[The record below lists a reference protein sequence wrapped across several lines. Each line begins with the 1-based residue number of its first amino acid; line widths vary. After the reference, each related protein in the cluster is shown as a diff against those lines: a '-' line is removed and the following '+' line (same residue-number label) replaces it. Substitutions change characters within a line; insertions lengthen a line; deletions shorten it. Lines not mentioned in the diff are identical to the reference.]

1 MRQQSRFRQYLG
13 ARQLGPVV
21 VSSEGRG
28 VPGFDAVAG
37 LCKLKL
43 YNTLM
48 THDKK
53 KCWLDALDIQPQIMD
68 IATNANIPMT
78 HRHVDI
84 SIWLRHEAVGK
95 TPNTRLA

>member
-1 MRQQSRFRQYLG
+1 MRQQSCFRQNLG
-13 ARQLGPVV
+13 AGQLGPVV

-48 THDKK
+48 THGMKE
-53 KCWLDALDIQPQIMD
+53 CWLNALDIQPQIMD
-68 IATNANIPMT
+68 TGI
-78 HRHVDI
+78 
-84 SIWLRHEAVGK
+84 
-95 TPNTRLA
+95 